1 MMQSI
6 LADRSV
12 GILELKVNP
21 NAVIEGANG
30 RPVAILNRNKP
41 IAYLIPAAA
50 WELILDKLD
59 EFKLVQLVNEREGQ
73 PTVKVNLDDL

>member
-1 MMQSI
+1 MQSI
-6 LADRSV
+6 PANRSID
-12 GILELKVNP
+12 ILELKVNP

-50 WELILDKLD
+50 
-59 EFKLVQLVNEREGQ
+59 
-73 PTVKVNLDDL
+73 